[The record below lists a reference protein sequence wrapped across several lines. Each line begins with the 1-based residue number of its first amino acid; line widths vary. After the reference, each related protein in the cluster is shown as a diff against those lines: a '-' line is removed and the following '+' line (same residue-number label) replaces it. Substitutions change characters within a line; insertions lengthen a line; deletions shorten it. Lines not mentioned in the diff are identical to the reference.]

1 MACPILLAN
10 MACPTWT
17 PTPRMHLGKEDE
29 IITFLRP
36 GGAPVTELATLM
48 QVNNG
53 QILLCGCKCPDSNT
67 KQRVQCVLNLAK
79 DCLVECSQAAREFCI
94 EDFSSCYA
102 WNKALILS
110 SWQFYVFS
118 SLRCCALIEIL
129 RMWKVVF
136 LLRPSTPGFPIWISN
151 ARVWFNSLLSGSWGI
166 V

>member
-1 MACPILLAN
+1 MEERVYLRQCLFKLSQICKIKATMFSPILGGKQAEMACPILLAN

-102 WNKALILS
+102 
-110 SWQFYVFS
+110 
-118 SLRCCALIEIL
+118 
-129 RMWKVVF
+129 
-136 LLRPSTPGFPIWISN
+136 
-151 ARVWFNSLLSGSWGI
+151 
-166 V
+166 